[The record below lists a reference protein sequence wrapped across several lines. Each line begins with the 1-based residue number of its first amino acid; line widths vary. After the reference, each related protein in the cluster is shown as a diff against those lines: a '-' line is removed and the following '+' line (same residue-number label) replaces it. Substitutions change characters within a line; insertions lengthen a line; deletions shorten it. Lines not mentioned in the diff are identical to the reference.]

1 MKRLGSAQLINLD
14 SYRSSSAA
22 RSLLQRFGRFS
33 VVGAGGV
40 AVQTLTLVL
49 LLRVCGMHYLPGTA
63 LAVEASVLNNFF
75 WHRKWTWSDRP
86 GPCVGWALLR
96 FIATNGAVSLISNLI
111 IMAALVSWLCI
122 NPILANLLTIA
133 ICSVANFALADRVV
147 FT

>member
-1 MKRLGSAQLINLD
+1 MRRLGSAPFINQGFFR
-14 SYRSSSAA
+14 YSSVD
-22 RSLLQRFGRFS
+22 RSLLRRFGRFS
-33 VVGAGGV
+33 AVGAGGV
-40 AVQTLTLVL
+40 AVQTLTLAL
-49 LLRVCGMHYLPGTA
+49 LLRVGMHYLPATA

-86 GPCVGWALLR
+86 RPCVGWALLR

-111 IMAALVSWLCI
+111 IMAALVSWLSI
-122 NPILANLLTIA
+122 NPMLANLLTIA